1 MIAVPIALGHIQNIK
16 VCGMYIPF
24 FFSYV
29 LLYNSEFAGGGEYG
43 AVWLRDYRAMSPPL
57 RFFFFF
63 FTVASWP
70 AHEGS
75 DMPEFLICDE

>member
-1 MIAVPIALGHIQNIK
+1 MIAVPIAPGHIQNIK

-24 FFSYV
+24 FFPTFSYTI
-29 LLYNSEFAGGGEYG
+29 LNLREGENMVRSGY
-43 AVWLRDYRAMSPPL
+43 AIIEQCFPPFD
-57 RFFFFF
+57 FFFS
-63 FTVASWP
+63 VASWP

>member
-1 MIAVPIALGHIQNIK
+1 MVRSGYAIIEQCFP
-16 VCGMYIPF
+16 PF
-24 FFSYV
+24 
-29 LLYNSEFAGGGEYG
+29 
-43 AVWLRDYRAMSPPL
+43 D
-57 RFFFFF
+57 FF

>member
-43 AVWLRDYRAMSPPL
+43 AVWLRDYRAMFPPL
-57 RFFFFF
+57 RFFFLLSPLGQLMKDQTCPSF
-63 FTVASWP
+63 
-70 AHEGS
+70 
-75 DMPEFLICDE
+75 